1 MYKVIQLTNTVVGA
15 VDSGALLPLGAITR
29 RYGSSCQNG
38 CSVFEVA
45 TTGANTIILNEEG
58 YYNLTF
64 NASLTA
70 GAVGDII
77 LDLLVNNVEVLSV
90 AETVAAVGDTSNI
103 SLSYVIRVLPNCG
116 AIINN
121 SPAIVQIRLDETS
134 VALTGGTSNIIIEKR
149 R

>member
-1 MYKVIQLTNTVVGA
+1 MYKVIQLTNTTIGA
-15 VDSGALLPLGAITR
+15 VDAGALLPLGAITR
-29 RYGSSCQNG
+29 RYGSGCQNG
-38 CSVFEVA
+38 CNVFEVA

-58 YYNLTF
+58 YYNLTY
-64 NASLTA
+64 NASLTS

-90 AETVAAVGDTSNI
+90 AETVAAVGNTQNI

-116 AIINN
+116 AVINN
-121 SPAIVQIRLDETS
+121 SPATVQIRLDETS